1 MSGIFNSL
9 KKRVSDFNDR
19 IRTNDDSGFEA
30 IPEPVL
36 SDPVEGRMDR
46 FVNAV
51 RRRFPGSEVKLEVKP
66 DVESAQT
73 VSIPICKEDDEP
85 HADAHGPEADESES
99 LFTEPGRFDRLF
111 NAVKRVLPG
120 TADAK
125 PTSSDTSPPPPENR
139 SSLFQS
145 IVRRFTTPPEQ
156 ISMLPDNAA
165 ASAVIEGIAAEEAA
179 APSAHAEKQERT
191 LRSIVESV
199 RESVNSK
206 LDSVLASFGTQG
218 MLKVTVILKNGDKS
232 EFRLQSVVELAT
244 LFAEPPWPHPV
255 YDVDVVAE
263 PADAESRLP
272 TIPVEILLQPK
283 LRKLTLVGQ
292 KLSILPT
299 EIQQCLS
306 LTHLDLSRNTV
317 TFLPVNI
324 CKLSLTHLLM
334 SRNALTHIPTELTA
348 LPLQVL
354 DLSYNKLVGVP
365 SEVFSIPTLRE
376 LNLAGNKLPT
386 LPILEPGARLA
397 PLTSL
402 DISGN
407 ALSFI
412 PPYICYIMT
421 LTYLSAAH
429 NKLSFLPGF
438 IQQLTQLR
446 TLDVSFNM
454 LTMLPNEIMQ
464 LVHLDELNLSGNVFK
479 GLPSPVFALRTL
491 TVLAVSA
498 IRVRT

>member
-156 ISMLPDNAA
+156 VSMLPDNAA

-191 LRSIVESV
+191 LRSIVERCENAESTVLVFAHDNISV

-232 EFRLQSVVELAT
+232 EVRCLRGKIQYLTCDFS
-244 LFAEPPWPHPV
+244 FACN
-255 YDVDVVAE
+255 
-263 PADAESRLP
+263 
-272 TIPVEILLQPK
+272 LLW
-283 LRKLTLVGQ
+283 
-292 KLSILPT
+292 
-299 EIQQCLS
+299 
-306 LTHLDLSRNTV
+306 N
-317 TFLPVNI
+317 
-324 CKLSLTHLLM
+324 
-334 SRNALTHIPTELTA
+334 
-348 LPLQVL
+348 
-354 DLSYNKLVGVP
+354 
-365 SEVFSIPTLRE
+365 
-376 LNLAGNKLPT
+376 
-386 LPILEPGARLA
+386 
-397 PLTSL
+397 
-402 DISGN
+402 
-407 ALSFI
+407 
-412 PPYICYIMT
+412 
-421 LTYLSAAH
+421 
-429 NKLSFLPGF
+429 
-438 IQQLTQLR
+438 
-446 TLDVSFNM
+446 
-454 LTMLPNEIMQ
+454 
-464 LVHLDELNLSGNVFK
+464 
-479 GLPSPVFALRTL
+479 
-491 TVLAVSA
+491 
-498 IRVRT
+498 